1 MTPALHFHG
10 AAGTV
15 TGSCLLLEADSG
27 RILIDC
33 GLFQG
38 TKTLK
43 GLNYI
48 PFPFRPDQIDC
59 VLLTHAHIDH
69 SGLIPK
75 LVREGF
81 RGPVYATSGTID
93 LCGVMLP
100 DAGHIQESEVLTLNQ
115 RNQRRGRAKVT
126 PIYTVADAETT
137 LAAFRAVGYE
147 AWFEPLPGIRVRYWN
162 AGHIL
167 GSASIE
173 VELAGEEGRPLRLLV
188 SGDLGPDAKM
198 LQPDA
203 RAPADIDI
211 LVCEATYGDVDRPE
225 ITPETRRAHLAAEIR
240 EAMTPQ
246 GVLIIPAFAV
256 ERTQELILDLVRLMG
271 EGVVPPSPI
280 YVDSPL
286 AIRATDVFLQNHKAL
301 EDGPDFARALRSK
314 QIHFAE
320 TADQSRAINGVDGFR
335 IVIAASG
342 MCDAGRIRHHL
353 KRHLWNPAA
362 TVLLTGFQAQGTL
375 GRLLQD
381 GAKAVRIQGE
391 DFQVRARIR
400 MIEDYSGHADGPEL
414 ARWIADRTPIRG
426 AVFLVHGERPAL
438 GALRE
443 RVVKSLD
450 SAPAV
455 IVPQLDDG
463 YTLRVGGAEL
473 IPMQQRPRILP
484 EAVAAL
490 DWHNERARLLLDIDA
505 RLEAAGHARARSA
518 VLRHLRHALDE
529 S

>member
-1 MTPALHFHG
+1 MP
-10 AAGTV
+10 
-15 TGSCLLLEADSG
+15 EAFS
-27 RILIDC
+27 
-33 GLFQG
+33 
-38 TKTLK
+38 
-43 GLNYI
+43 
-48 PFPFRPDQIDC
+48 
-59 VLLTHAHIDH
+59 
-69 SGLIPK
+69 S
-75 LVREGF
+75 
-81 RGPVYATSGTID
+81 
-93 LCGVMLP
+93 
-100 DAGHIQESEVLTLNQ
+100 
-115 RNQRRGRAKVT
+115 
-126 PIYTVADAETT
+126 
-137 LAAFRAVGYE
+137 
-147 AWFEPLPGIRVRYWN
+147 
-162 AGHIL
+162 
-167 GSASIE
+167 SASIE
-173 VELAGEEGRPLRLLV
+173 IELAGEEGRPLRLLV

-203 RAPADIDI
+203 RAPTDVDVLI
-211 LVCEATYGDVDRPE
+211 CEATYGDVDRPE
-225 ITPETRRAHLAAEIR
+225 ITPEMRRAHLAAEIR

-271 EGVVPPSPI
+271 EGVVPTSPI

-286 AIRATDVFLQNHKAL
+286 AIRATDVFLQNHNAL

-320 TADQSRAINGVDGFR
+320 TPDQSRAINGVDGFR

-353 KRHLWNPAA
+353 KHHLWNPAA

-391 DFQVRARIR
+391 ELQVRARIR

-414 ARWIADRTPIRG
+414 ARWIADRGPIRG

-450 SAPAV
+450 PAPAV

-463 YTLRVGGAEL
+463 YTLRGGGPEL
-473 IPMQQRPRILP
+473 IPMLQRPRILP

-505 RLEAAGHARARSA
+505 RLEAAGHNRARSA
-518 VLRHLRHALDE
+518 ILRHLRHALDE

>member
-15 TGSCLLLEADSG
+15 TGSCLLLETDSG

-48 PFPFRPDQIDC
+48 PFPFRADQIDC

-69 SGLIPK
+69 SGLIPR
-75 LVREGF
+75 LVRGGF

-100 DAGHIQESEVLTLNQ
+100 DAGHIQESEVATLNR
-115 RNQRRGRAKVT
+115 RNQRRGREMVA
-126 PIYTVADAETT
+126 PIYTVADAEAT

-147 AWFEPLPGIRVRYWN
+147 AWFDALPGIRVRYWN

-173 VELAGEEGRPLRLLV
+173 IEVAREDGRPLRLLV
-188 SGDLGPDAKM
+188 SGDIGPGAKM
-198 LQPDA
+198 LQPDP

-225 ITPETRRAHLAAEIR
+225 ITPDARRAHLATEVR

-256 ERTQELILDLVRLMG
+256 ERTQELILDLVWLMS
-271 EGVVPPSPI
+271 EGLVPTSPI

-286 AIRATDVFLQNHKAL
+286 AIRATDVFLRNHKAL
-301 EDGPDFARALRSK
+301 EGGPDFARALKSK

-320 TADQSRAINGVDGFR
+320 TADQSRAIGDVDGFR
-335 IVIAASG
+335 IIIAASG

-353 KRHLWNPAA
+353 KHHLWNPAA
-362 TVLLTGFQAQGTL
+362 TVMLTGFQAQGTL

-381 GAKAVRIQGE
+381 GASAVRIQGE
-391 DFQVRARIR
+391 ELQVRARIR

-414 ARWIADRTPIRG
+414 ARWIGDRRPIRG
-426 AVFLVHGERPAL
+426 AVFLVHGERPAV

-443 RVVKSLD
+443 RVIKSID
-450 SAPAV
+450 PAPLV
-455 IVPQLDDG
+455 IVPQVDDG
-463 YTLRVGGAEL
+463 YALGPGGPEL
-473 IPMQQRPRILP
+473 IAMQQRPRILP
-484 EAVAAL
+484 EAVTAL
-490 DWHNERARLLLDIDA
+490 DWHNERAQLLLDIDA
-505 RLEAAGHARARSA
+505 RLEAAGHARARKA
-518 VLRHLRHALDE
+518 ILRHLRRALDE

>member
-1 MTPALHFHG
+1 MAPALHFHG

-15 TGSCLLLEADSG
+15 TGSCLLLETSRG
-27 RILIDC
+27 RMLVDC

-38 TKTLK
+38 SKTLK

-48 PFPFRPDQIDC
+48 GFPFRPAQVDC

-75 LVREGF
+75 LARDGF
-81 RGPVYATSGTID
+81 RGPVYATRGTID

-100 DAGHIQESEVLTLNQ
+100 DSGHIQESEVLTLNQ
-115 RNQRRGRAKVT
+115 RNQRRGRPKVT
-126 PIYTVADAETT
+126 PIYTVADAQAT
-137 LAAFRAVGYE
+137 LAAFRAVDYE
-147 AWFEPLPGIRVRYWN
+147 TWFEPLPGVRARYWN

-173 VELAGEEGRPLRLLV
+173 IELAGEDGKPLRLLV
-188 SGDLGPDAKM
+188 SGDLGPDVGM
-198 LQPDA
+198 LQTD
-203 RAPADIDI
+203 RRSPADIDI
-211 LVCEATYGDVDRPE
+211 LVCEATYGDVDRPA
-225 ITPETRRAHLAAEIR
+225 ITPEARREHLASEVR
-240 EAMTPQ
+240 KAMTPQ

-256 ERTQELILDLVRLMG
+256 ERTQELILDLVRLMDQG
-271 EGVVPPSPI
+271 IVPKSPI

-286 AIRATDVFLQNHKAL
+286 AIRATDVFLRNHLAL
-301 EDGPDFARALRSK
+301 EDGPDFARALKSR

-320 TADQSRAINGVDGFR
+320 TPDQSRAINDIDGFR

-362 TVLLTGFQAQGTL
+362 TILLTGFQAQGTL

-400 MIEDYSGHADGPEL
+400 MIEDYSGHTDGPEL
-414 ARWIADRTPIRG
+414 ARWILDRQPIHQ
-426 AVFLVHGERPAL
+426 AVFLVHGERLAL
-438 GALRE
+438 AAMKE
-443 RVVKSLD
+443 RVVEGVDPPPTVLL
-450 SAPAV
+450 
-455 IVPQLDDG
+455 PQLDDG
-463 YTLRVGGAEL
+463 YRLQPGGPEL
-473 IPMQQRPRILP
+473 IPMSQRPRILP
-484 EAVAAL
+484 EAVSSL

-505 RLEAAGHARARSA
+505 RLEAANHDRARSA
-518 VLRHLRHALDE
+518 VLRHLRNALDE

>member
-1 MTPALHFHG
+1 MAPVLHFHG

-15 TGSCLLLEADSG
+15 TGSCLLLETDSG

-75 LVREGF
+75 LVRGGF

-100 DAGHIQESEVLTLNQ
+100 DSGHIQESEVVTLNQ
-115 RNQRRGRAKVT
+115 RNQRRGRGKVT
-126 PIYTVADAETT
+126 PIYTVADAEAT

-147 AWFEPLPGIRVRYWN
+147 TWFEPLPSIRVRYWN

-173 VELAGEEGRPLRLLV
+173 IELAGREGTPLRLLV

-198 LQPDA
+198 LEPDA
-203 RAPADIDI
+203 RAPADIDVLI
-211 LVCEATYGDVDRPE
+211 CEATYGDVDRPE
-225 ITPETRRAHLAAEIR
+225 ITPEMRRDHLAAEIR
-240 EAMTPQ
+240 DAMTPQ

-256 ERTQELILDLVRLMG
+256 ERTQELILDLVRLMC
-271 EGVVPPSPI
+271 EGVVPTSPI

-286 AIRATDVFLQNHKAL
+286 AIRATDVFLQNHRAL
-301 EDGPDFARALRSK
+301 EEGADFARALRSK
-314 QIHFAE
+314 QIHFTE
-320 TADQSRAINGVDGFR
+320 TPDQSRAIHDADGFK

-353 KRHLWNPAA
+353 KQNLWNPAA

-381 GAKAVRIQGE
+381 GAKAVRIQGDE
-391 DFQVRARIR
+391 LQVRARIR
-400 MIEDYSGHADGPEL
+400 TIDDYSGHADGAEL
-414 ARWIADRTPIRG
+414 ARWIADRGPIRG

-438 GALRE
+438 AALRE
-443 RVVKSLD
+443 RVSKNSD
-450 SAPAV
+450 PALEV

-463 YTLRVGGAEL
+463 YTLRAGGPEL
-473 IPMQQRPRILP
+473 IPIQQRPRILP

-490 DWHNERARLLLDIDA
+490 DWHNDRARLLLDIDA
-505 RLEAAGHARARSA
+505 RLDTAGHARARSA
-518 VLRHLRHALDE
+518 ILRHLRHALDE